1 MVKIEVTVVDA
12 KDDNCTI
19 TVKTPK
25 YYKKSS
31 DNEKKIAN
39 VVGNEINN
47 TLTKLSKGAIW
58 QTN

>member
-47 TLTKLSKGAIW
+47 TLTKLSKGAI
-58 QTN
+58 